1 MTCLKVSNYIAVST
15 YYKELPNK
23 LKENTIA
30 RPKKKPFRPR
40 RDMTRVNERI
50 RAPKVRVVYEDQQL
64 GVMSSREAVEK
75 AKAVGMDLVEVA
87 PNASPPVCRVCNY
100 GKYKYEQ
107 AKLKKKSPK
116 TVNKIKEIKLRV
128 GTDTHDYNIKLAR
141 AEQFLDE
148 GNKVRVRLQFRGR
161 ENAHREIGF
170 EVLQKVALD
179 LKEIANV
186 DQQAR
191 LAGRA
196 VNMMLSPLPKEQRKR
211 KFYLSHGNLVDPDD
225 EGDEGV
231 DFEDDDAEVAEG
243 ED

>member
-1 MTCLKVSNYIAVST
+1 MSNYIAVST

-231 DFEDDDAEVAEG
+231 DFEDDDAEIAEG
-243 ED
+243 EE